1 MPPGCANSCSN
12 VPAVQRWSRHR
23 RGQGSNGPL
32 EPPAGQRP
40 RTGWGD
46 RGVRRRYAGG
56 GSAGPQPL
64 PRLDGGGPDRGHHR
78 ARGTRRLGAL
88 RARGGQGGG
97 VGGALRGAVLRTRR
111 HRPAR
116 FGPRVAG
123 LARGSSGVVIA
134 VADLNQPAEAD
145 IRRWRRY
152 LADEQAEAAVYRD
165 LAGRRTGE
173 EREILLA
180 LAEAEGRHEAHW
192 RDLLGDR
199 VGAPRKGALRT
210 RVLGL
215 LARRFGSV
223 FVLALAQRA
232 EARSPYDG
240 DADATSAMAADES
253 IHEEVVRGL
262 AARGRQR
269 LSGTFR
275 AAVFGVNDGLVSNL
289 ALVLGIGATG
299 VPTATILF
307 TGIAGLLAG
316 ALSMGAGEYVSV
328 RSQRELLEAS
338 TPNPATRSVLSHLD
352 EAANELTL
360 VYRAQGMTP
369 EEAEVHAREMLR
381 TVAVAT
387 GALDVSRLNASSTS
401 QIDEHEAIGTG
412 MGAAISSFCFFAS
425 GALLP
430 VLPYVFGM
438 QGVAAIIVAAVLV
451 GLALLATGAVVGLLS
466 GGPPLKR
473 ALRQLVIG
481 LGAAG
486 VTYLLGLLFGT
497 TVA

>member
-1 MPPGCANSCSN
+1 MSETKPPES
-12 VPAVQRWSRHR
+12 
-23 RGQGSNGPL
+23 
-32 EPPAGQRP
+32 
-40 RTGWGD
+40 
-46 RGVRRRYAGG
+46 
-56 GSAGPQPL
+56 
-64 PRLDGGGPDRGHHR
+64 
-78 ARGTRRLGAL
+78 
-88 RARGGQGGG
+88 
-97 VGGALRGAVLRTRR
+97 
-111 HRPAR
+111 
-116 FGPRVAG
+116 
-123 LARGSSGVVIA
+123 
-134 VADLNQPAEAD
+134 D
-145 IRRWRRY
+145 IRRWRQY

-180 LAEAEGRHEAHW
+180 LAEAEGRHEEHW
-192 RDLLGDR
+192 RTLLGDR
-199 VGAPRKGALRT
+199 VGQPKKGALRT
-210 RVLGL
+210 RLLGL

-240 DADATSAMAADES
+240 DADATDAMAADER

-299 VPTATILF
+299 VPAATILF

-328 RSQRELLEAS
+328 RSQRELLDAS

-360 VYRAQGMTP
+360 VYRAQGMT
-369 EEAEVHAREMLR
+369 EAEAEVHAREVLR
-381 TVAVAT
+381 TVAIAT
-387 GALDVSRLNASSTS
+387 DALDLSRLKAAAEPEV
-401 QIDEHEAIGTG
+401 DEHEAIGTG
-412 MGAAISSFCFFAS
+412 MTAAVSSFCFFAS

-430 VLPYVFGM
+430 VLPYLFGM
-438 QGVAAIIVAAVLV
+438 QGIGAIIVAAVLV

-473 ALRQLVIG
+473 ALRQLAIG
-481 LGAAG
+481 FGAAG
-486 VTYLLGLLFGT
+486 VTYVLGLLFGT
-497 TVA
+497 TAA